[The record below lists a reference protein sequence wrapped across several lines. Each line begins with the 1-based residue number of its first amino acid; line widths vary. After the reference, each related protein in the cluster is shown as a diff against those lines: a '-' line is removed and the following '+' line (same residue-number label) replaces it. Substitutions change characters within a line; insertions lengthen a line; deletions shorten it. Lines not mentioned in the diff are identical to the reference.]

1 MDVKV
6 KPIGIYSRRFAEN
19 SSFYPTTGIIMEKFT
34 THTGLVVP
42 LDIANVDT
50 DQIIPK
56 QFLQK
61 TERVGFGKHLFHD
74 SRFLDHNGQEPNPEF
89 ILNKP
94 EYQDSSIL
102 LARENFGCGSSREHA
117 PWAIEEYGFKVVIAP
132 SFADIFYGNCINIGL
147 LPIKLNEAE
156 IEQLFA
162 QAEGAKLTLTV
173 DLPNSKVSFT
183 NTNGEQVTFSFS
195 LNKFQKYSL
204 ENGVDSVG
212 WTLNKLD
219 KIKAFEEKMPAWQ

>member
-1 MDVKV
+1 
-6 KPIGIYSRRFAEN
+6 
-19 SSFYPTTGIIMEKFT
+19 MEKFT

-61 TERVGFGKHLFHD
+61 TERVGFGVHLFHD
-74 SRFLDHNGQEPNPEF
+74 SRYLDHSGKEPNPEF

-94 EYQDSSIL
+94 EYKTANIL

-117 PWAIEEYGFKVVIAP
+117 PWALEEYGFKVVIAP

-147 LPIKLNEAE
+147 LPIKLSEDE
-156 IEQLFA
+156 IEQLFT
-162 QAEGAKLTLTV
+162 QANGANLNLTV
-173 DLPNSKVSFT
+173 DLANNTVSFT
-183 NTNGEQVTFSFS
+183 NNDGGEISFTFE
-195 LNKFQKYSL
+195 LGTFQKYCL

-219 KIKAFEEKMPAWQ
+219 TIEAFEGKMPSWQ

>member
-1 MDVKV
+1 
-6 KPIGIYSRRFAEN
+6 
-19 SSFYPTTGIIMEKFT
+19 MEKFT

-61 TERVGFGKHLFHD
+61 TERVGFGIHLFHD
-74 SRFLDHNGQEPNPEF
+74 SRYLDHSGNEPNPEF
-89 ILNKP
+89 VLNKP
-94 EYQDSSIL
+94 EYKVASIL

-117 PWAIEEYGFKVVIAP
+117 PWALEEYGFKVIIAP

-147 LPIKLNEAE
+147 LPIKLSEDE
-156 IEQLFA
+156 IEQLFN
-162 QAEGAKLTLTV
+162 QAHDAKLNLKV
-173 DLPNSKVSFT
+173 DLANNTVSFGEVSFT
-183 NTNGEQVTFSFS
+183 FELGQFH
-195 LNKFQKYSL
+195 KYCL
-204 ENGVDSVG
+204 EEGVDSVG

-219 KIKAFEEKMPAWQ
+219 TIKAFEAKMPAWQ